1 MYLYVLS
8 IAYVYVHN
16 LYYRLV
22 HTVTYMH
29 SKPKNCYVF
38 LKYNYLFLIEQ

>member
-16 LYYRLV
+16 LYYRLAS
-22 HTVTYMH
+22 TYMH
-29 SKPKNCYVF
+29 SKPEKCYVF
-38 LKYNYLFLIEQ
+38 LKYNYLF

>member
-16 LYYRLV
+16 LYYRIV
-22 HTVTYMH
+22 PTYMD
-29 SKPKNCYVF
+29 SKPTNCYVF
-38 LKYNYLFLIEQ
+38 LKYN